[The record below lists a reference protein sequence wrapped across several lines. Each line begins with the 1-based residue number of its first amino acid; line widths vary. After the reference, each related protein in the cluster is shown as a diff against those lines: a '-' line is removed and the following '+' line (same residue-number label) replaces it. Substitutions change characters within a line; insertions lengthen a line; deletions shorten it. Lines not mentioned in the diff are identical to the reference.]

1 VLLLGAIVAAAC
13 GSSSPTSP
21 TVEPPFSQTDLRVGS
36 GAEAAAGKMVT
47 VHYALWLYDAS
58 KPDQKGQ
65 MVQTSVGG
73 TPFTFTLGTGAV
85 IRGWDQG
92 CAGMKAGGLR
102 RLVVPSNLAYAS
114 MPPPGIPVNA
124 TLIFEVELLAVQG

>member
-1 VLLLGAIVAAAC
+1 
-13 GSSSPTSP
+13 
-21 TVEPPFSQTDLRVGS
+21 
-36 GAEAAAGKMVT
+36 MVT